1 MTDIEIV
8 KACASAMGLDVRDTS
23 DGLIIFV
30 SGHATG
36 KIYTPLTDDAQAMAL
51 VKHLKLDAVYS
62 PSKGLWAAGK
72 AGDHIYIVIEN
83 DPDLNR
89 AICKVVANL
98 SRAG

>member
-51 VKHLKLDAVYS
+51 VKRWRLDIAFTGEWMVMTDS
-62 PSKGLWAAGK
+62 RNKVR
-72 AGDHIYIVIEN
+72 GD
-83 DPDLNR
+83 DLNR
-89 AICKVVANL
+89 CICECVANL